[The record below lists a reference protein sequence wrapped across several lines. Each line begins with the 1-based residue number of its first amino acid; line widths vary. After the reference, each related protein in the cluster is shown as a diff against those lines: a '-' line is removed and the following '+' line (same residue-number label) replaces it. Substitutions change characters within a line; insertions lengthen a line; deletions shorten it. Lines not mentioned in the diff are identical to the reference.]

1 MATEELT
8 LEQEVQN
15 ILNSAPAEQSNSNTN
30 NSVQIEIETPNAE
43 TLKVTANSGD

>member
-8 LEQEVQN
+8 LQQEVEN
-15 ILNSAPAEQSNSNTN
+15 ILNSAPAEQTQTNTN
-30 NSVQIEIETPNAE
+30 NNVQIEIETPNAE